1 MGLILALRF
10 AQDRMLS
17 ASERV
22 NLLLHFDD
30 KLFIFIMVA
39 TSPASNQQCTGR
51 SCQSAIA
58 WVSQLLTVFSFLL
71 WPVAARG
78 QAASRQPN
86 APQSAQ
92 SQSWISRIREQDVS
106 RRGEVGRARITFS
119 WVIPNYRSD
128 EDPTKI
134 KPLTPGGKFKVAFD
148 DSFDP
153 SAFLIAGVFA
163 GVGMAQREYAPFG
176 QGAQAFGKYYG
187 GAFADQAIGGKA
199 MIRGEGL
206 FPAALHQD
214 PRYFVKGK
222 GGFWKRT
229 GYALSREF
237 ITLGDDGRNH
247 FNTSELAGNAVAA
260 GIFQRL
266 LPRPCRPD
274 HWETQQI
281 SGGATEWRSTPVFNV
296 AKEFW
301 PDVQQKVIRKVEAM
315 YNEFLCC
322 HCRGSYATWS
332 TVAGSER
339 VTTAPPAGP
348 WEILAVPP

>member
-1 MGLILALRF
+1 MHRPEL
-10 AQDRMLS
+10 
-17 ASERV
+17 
-22 NLLLHFDD
+22 
-30 KLFIFIMVA
+30 
-39 TSPASNQQCTGR
+39 
-51 SCQSAIA
+51 QSAIA

-92 SQSWISRIREQDVS
+92 SQSDQSNPEQDS
-106 RRGEVGRARITFS
+106 RRGEVSKNHIF
-119 WVIPNYRSD
+119 WVIPNYRTD
-128 EDPTKI
+128 EDQTKI
-134 KPLTPGGKFKVAFD
+134 KALTPGGKFKVAFD

-153 SAFLIAGVFA
+153 SAFLVAGVFA

-187 GAFADQAIGGKA
+187 GAFADQAIGN
-199 MIRGEGL
+199 MMSEGL

-260 GIFQRL
+260 GISNVYYPAADRSL
-266 LPRPCRPD
+266 GNTANK
-274 HWETQQI
+274 WGQQI
-281 SGGATEWRSTPVFNV
+281 ALDAVFNV

-301 PDVQQKVIRKVEAM
+301 PDVRKRL
-315 YNEFLCC
+315 F
-322 HCRGSYATWS
+322 GK
-332 TVAGSER
+332 
-339 VTTAPPAGP
+339 
-348 WEILAVPP
+348 